1 MTATC
6 AIRAARSSARP
17 GAWATRS
24 PSGRWP
30 AAPTQRDYAQLAE
43 AGSTAA
49 PSPRLAS
56 STPGVRHSSCSRS
69 TQGRPSSSSATV
81 ASWLELET
89 RRVALAPASY
99 NKGSLSAGPPSA
111 GSFSCP
117 SGQKL
122 VLADVAYTGI
132 TLTDTTNNVTAS
144 LADITRVFFTF

>member
-1 MTATC
+1 MGYPQPV
-6 AIRAARSSARP
+6 RSLAS
-17 GAWATRS
+17 RS
-24 PSGRWP
+24 EAKGLRS
-30 AAPTQRDYAQLAE
+30 LAE

-56 STPGVRHSSCSRS
+56 STPGVRHSSCVRS
-69 TQGRPSSSSATV
+69 TPGRPSSSSATV
-81 ASWLELET
+81 ASWLELEI